1 MARSRKTADERRE
14 EVIRI
19 AIEEFAAFGFHG
31 GSTERIAT
39 GAGISQ
45 PYIHRLFGT
54 KKALFL
60 ISLDRVCTHIIERWG
75 KAVPAFE
82 ERATRRITPQE
93 RLATLREPYFQFVE
107 DVVELRLVLQASA
120 AAEDDDIREKLQ
132 SNMDRMFT
140 WVRENTGASYEDVR
154 EFWAYGMMLTV
165 AASIG
170 AVEEANRAEWARA
183 MLMRPNMTPQEILAS
198 LEADLDLE
206 PPG

>member
-60 ISLDRVCTHIIERWG
+60 IALDRVCQHIIQAWQE
-75 KAVPAFE
+75 AVPSFE
-82 ERATRRITPQE
+82 ERVARRITPQE
-93 RLATLREPYFQFVE
+93 RLATLREPYFHLVY

-140 WVRENTGASYEDVR
+140 WVRQNTGASYEDVQV
-154 EFWAYGMMLTV
+154 FWAHGMMLTV

-170 AVEEANRAEWARA
+170 AADEADRAEWARA
-183 MLMRPNMTPQEILAS
+183 MLMRPNMTREEIVAS
-198 LEADLDLE
+198 LLDDMDND
-206 PPG
+206 PPR